1 MAEERIDITDDYS
14 AAMRQVATHFEQ
26 VRDKLAEVVGSVNSI
41 QLNGAIVDTRLAT
54 MDARLGTLDMRIN
67 RIDER
72 LNGLDVGMS
81 ELNTKI
87 DVVIGLLTKKGE

>member
-1 MAEERIDITDDYS
+1 MAEERIGITDDYA
-14 AAMRQVATHFEQ
+14 AAMQQVATHFEQ

-41 QLNGAIVDTRLAT
+41 QVNSAIVDTRLAT

-81 ELNTKI
+81 ELGDKI